1 MARAPVRPEPDDG
14 GKAAT
19 PAGVGHGRTAA
30 RASIMGAD
38 RAKNHSGP
46 PRLEAYVQHTMWW
59 PTDRYSTQLAAL
71 RNILAD

>member
-1 MARAPVRPEPDDG
+1 
-14 GKAAT
+14 
-19 PAGVGHGRTAA
+19 
-30 RASIMGAD
+30 MGAD